1 MSEKIKDK
9 KQKPITDFIK
19 KKEQQVAES
28 LCEDEPDSGNGDI
41 FSKSYLFILYFHSY
55 ILPKELKRANAN

>member
-28 LCEDEPDSGNGDI
+28 LCKDEPDSGNGNS
-41 FSKSYLFILYFHSY
+41 FSNRFFITVKFS
-55 ILPKELKRANAN
+55 IV

>member
-19 KKEQQVAES
+19 KKEQKIAES
-28 LCEDEPDSGNGDI
+28 LCEDEADSGIGNN
-41 FSKSYLFILYFHSY
+41 L
-55 ILPKELKRANAN
+55 

>member
-19 KKEQQVAES
+19 KKEQKVAES
-28 LCEDEPDSGNGDI
+28 LCEEEPDSGKGKT
-41 FSKSYLFILYFHSY
+41 FEKIL
-55 ILPKELKRANAN
+55 